1 MNVLWDLYDAH
12 DDGSALTRMNG
23 VLEHGSQRMTVQW
36 SRFAPRPLR
45 DDADSTW
52 AALQSEQGGAA
63 GVAGTGGPGVET
75 ASPGVAGPG
84 AAGAAPAGTGAAAA
98 PTGQAPAASRP
109 AEPGA
114 VTTTPDGRPLASSLP
129 VAQLAQPGATLGW
142 ADLPRY
148 QGHVMQV
155 WTMHN
160 EPRTAMLLSA
170 NGGEAHVRANVN
182 GGHAEY
188 RIKREAFI
196 RATLI
201 N

>member
-1 MNVLWDLYDAH
+1 MLH
-12 DDGSALTRMNG
+12 SQRFTPG
-23 VLEHGSQRMTVQW
+23 VLCLLTLLAFAARPGIAHAQPTVPPGFEDV
-36 SRFAPRPLR
+36 S
-45 DDADSTW
+45 
-52 AALQSEQGGAA
+52 
-63 GVAGTGGPGVET
+63 VAKVP
-75 ASPGVAGPG
+75 
-84 AAGAAPAGTGAAAA
+84 A
-98 PTGQAPAASRP
+98 PTALA
-109 AEPGA
+109 
-114 VTTTPDGRPLASSLP
+114 TTPDGRPLASSLP